1 MKEAIKRLKDLLEW
15 SDRLGSDELD
25 EIATIIGILKN
36 TDEKYTLKEMEE
48 SFISGGK
55 LARNIE
61 NQDFSELIE
70 EINKRKNN

>member
-1 MKEAIKRLKDLLEW
+1 MKEAIKRLKDLLGW

-25 EIATIIGILKN
+25 EIATIIDILKN
-36 TDEKYTLKEMEE
+36 SNEKYTLKEMEE

-61 NQDFSELIE
+61 NPSFDEMIE
-70 EINKRKNN
+70 EINKRK

>member
-1 MKEAIKRLKDLLEW
+1 MKEAIKRLKDLLGW

-25 EIATIIGILKN
+25 EISTIIGILKN
-36 TDEKYTLKEMEE
+36 SNEKYTLKEMEE